1 MCSEDLN
8 TGTHACVARAL
19 ILQFSSFGEHP
30 LSFTTYNDD
39 TSADESTKFINIH
52 TSFYAYFILF
62 PSINVP
68 ITYCGLCTILTME
81 EN

>member
-1 MCSEDLN
+1 MCTKDLN
-8 TGTHACVARAL
+8 TGTHACMASTL
-19 ILQFSSFGEHP
+19 ILQFSSFGENV
-30 LSFTTYNDD
+30 LSFITYNDD

-52 TSFYAYFILF
+52 TSFNSYFILP

-68 ITYCGLCTILTME
+68 ITYCGLCTVLTMK